1 MVRTQP
7 RWIIGALSMA
17 MMLMLAMSS
26 AQAGKSQ
33 ARVGQNPD
41 GSYFID
47 VPVYFPPGAKR
58 FFPKHRKRLKKV
70 AKFLEAHPDIE
81 KVQVVGHTDGKGP
94 KRIRGKLSGSRARIV
109 KRFLVKLGVD
119 RNRLE
124 IIATEPDASVD
135 KLSPLEH
142 RKLRR
147 VDFVVVQAAQ
157 PEPPPAPEPEPV
169 PEPEPKPEP
178 VPEPE
183 PKPVPVPEPEPKP
196 EPVPEPEPK
205 PEPVPEPEPKPEPV
219 LEPEPEPMLSDSPDY
234 FSLDYHMDNPQHL
247 AAAGTGV
254 LFSVAA
260 IMGGMASASASDME
274 PLYKGTSQWQS
285 AKSTAESRALM
296 ANIVYGLAAMGAA
309 GTGWLYY
316 QALMDPSAKEPQT
329 MLSVEPAQ
337 GGARFNL
344 QLKF

>member
-1 MVRTQP
+1 
-7 RWIIGALSMA
+7 
-17 MMLMLAMSS
+17 
-26 AQAGKSQ
+26 
-33 ARVGQNPD
+33 
-41 GSYFID
+41 
-47 VPVYFPPGAKR
+47 
-58 FFPKHRKRLKKV
+58 
-70 AKFLEAHPDIE
+70 
-81 KVQVVGHTDGKGP
+81 
-94 KRIRGKLSGSRARIV
+94 
-109 KRFLVKLGVD
+109 
-119 RNRLE
+119 
-124 IIATEPDASVD
+124 
-135 KLSPLEH
+135 
-142 RKLRR
+142 
-147 VDFVVVQAAQ
+147 
-157 PEPPPAPEPEPV
+157 
-169 PEPEPKPEP
+169 
-178 VPEPE
+178 
-183 PKPVPVPEPEPKP
+183 
-196 EPVPEPEPK
+196 
-205 PEPVPEPEPKPEPV
+205 EPEPKPEPV

-285 AKSTAESRALM
+285 AKSTAESRMLM
-296 ANIVYGLAAMGAA
+296 ANIVYGIAAMGAA